1 MEEVNMAYTAKEW
14 AVRLVQCIDQLAPEP
29 D

>member
-1 MEEVNMAYTAKEW
+1 MEEVKLACTAKEW
-14 AVRLVQCIDQLAPEP
+14 ALRLVQCIDQLAPEP